1 MGEGRFWQS
10 EILKRARAVMARE
23 KGGDSLKH
31 IAPLLS
37 TLFLVGCASSTA
49 TPSAHPS
56 PVIVSPSPSGV
67 AEASSSPAP
76 QPSASRDPILIS
88 PETYWD
94 GTQLLDGPISIE
106 GYVVSITDGDTF
118 DMCISRGYSCEI
130 TDETITVRLVQIDTP
145 EDGGTKECYG
155 AAASLELADLLAE
168 GSPVIAITDPDLD
181 QEDQYGRLLA
191 YVWSPIELVNLAL
204 VTRGAAAPYFYKGA
218 RGAFAERLQT
228 EALAARGAQR
238 GLWGACPG
246 TPYAPT
252 KGVATGPA
260 N

>member
-1 MGEGRFWQS
+1 MRTT
-10 EILKRARAVMARE
+10 A
-23 KGGDSLKH
+23 
-31 IAPLLS
+31 LL
-37 TLFLVGCASSTA
+37 LGLLLLVGCGQPTA
-49 TPSAHPS
+49 S
-56 PVIVSPSPSGV
+56 PVVVPSELSPSPSPSDV
-67 AEASSSPAP
+67 AVDSPSPDP

-94 GTQLLDGPISIE
+94 GTQVIDGPISIE

-118 DMCISRGYSCEI
+118 DMCISRGYSCEL

-145 EDGGTKECYG
+145 EDGDVKECYG
-155 AAASLELADLLAE
+155 ATASLELADLLVE
-168 GSPVIAITDPDLD
+168 GAPVIAVTDPNLD
-181 QEDQYGRLLA
+181 QEDTYGRMLA
-191 YVWSPIELVNLAL
+191 WVWSPLELVNLSL

-218 RGAFAERLQT
+218 RGAFSDRLES
-228 EALAARGAQR
+228 EALAARAAQR

-252 KGVATGPA
+252 KGVSTGPA

>member
-1 MGEGRFWQS
+1 M
-10 EILKRARAVMARE
+10 
-23 KGGDSLKH
+23 
-31 IAPLLS
+31 
-37 TLFLVGCASSTA
+37 GCATPTASPSSR
-49 TPSAHPS
+49 PSAI
-56 PVIVSPSPSGV
+56 VVSPSPSDV
-67 AEASSSPAP
+67 AEASPSPEP
-76 QPSASRDPILIS
+76 LPSASRDPILIS

-145 EDGGTKECYG
+145 EDGSTRECYG
-155 AAASLELADLLAE
+155 SAASLELADLLVE
-168 GSPVIAITDPDLD
+168 GAPVIAVTDPDLD
-181 QEDQYGRLLA
+181 QEDQYGRMLA
-191 YVWSPIELVNLAL
+191 YVWSPTELVNLAL

-218 RGAFAERLQT
+218 RGAFSERLES
-228 EALAARGAQR
+228 EALAARAALR

-252 KGVATGPA
+252 KEVATGAA

>member
-1 MGEGRFWQS
+1 MRTT
-10 EILKRARAVMARE
+10 A
-23 KGGDSLKH
+23 
-31 IAPLLS
+31 LL
-37 TLFLVGCASSTA
+37 LGLLLLVGCGQPTA
-49 TPSAHPS
+49 S
-56 PVIVSPSPSGV
+56 PVVVPSELSPSPSPSDV
-67 AEASSSPAP
+67 AVASPSPDP

-94 GTQLLDGPISIE
+94 GTQVIDGPISIE

-118 DMCISRGYSCEI
+118 DMCISRGYSCEL

-145 EDGGTKECYG
+145 EDGDVKECYG
-155 AAASLELADLLAE
+155 ATASLELADLLVE
-168 GSPVIAITDPDLD
+168 GAPVIAVTDPNLD
-181 QEDQYGRLLA
+181 QEDTYGRMLA
-191 YVWSPIELVNLAL
+191 WVWSPLELVNLSL

-218 RGAFAERLQT
+218 RGAFSDRLES
-228 EALAARGAQR
+228 EALAARAAQR

-252 KGVATGPA
+252 RGVATGPA

>member
-1 MGEGRFWQS
+1 M
-10 EILKRARAVMARE
+10 
-23 KGGDSLKH
+23 KH
-31 IAPLLS
+31 IALLLG

-49 TPSAHPS
+49 SPPALPSS
-56 PVIVSPSPSGV
+56 VIASPSPSGV
-67 AEASSSPAP
+67 AGASPSPALL
-76 QPSASRDPILIS
+76 PSAGPNPILIS

-106 GYVVSITDGDTF
+106 GYVVSIIDGDTF

-145 EDGGTKECYG
+145 EVFGTEECYG
-155 AAASLELADLLAE
+155 SAASLELADLLVE
-168 GSPVIAITDPDLD
+168 GAPVIAVTDPNLD
-181 QEDQYGRLLA
+181 QEDRYGRLLA

-228 EALAARGAQR
+228 EALAARAAKR

-246 TPYAPT
+246 TPYVPAR
-252 KGVATGPA
+252 GVATGPA

>member
-1 MGEGRFWQS
+1 MRTT
-10 EILKRARAVMARE
+10 A
-23 KGGDSLKH
+23 
-31 IAPLLS
+31 LL
-37 TLFLVGCASSTA
+37 LGLLLLVGCGQPTA
-49 TPSAHPS
+49 S
-56 PVIVSPSPSGV
+56 PVVVPSELSPSPSPSDV
-67 AEASSSPAP
+67 AVASPSPDP

-94 GTQLLDGPISIE
+94 GTQVIDGPISIE

-118 DMCISRGYSCEI
+118 DMCISRGYGCEL

-145 EDGGTKECYG
+145 EDGDVKECYG
-155 AAASLELADLLAE
+155 ATASLELADLLVE
-168 GSPVIAITDPDLD
+168 GAPVIAVTDPNLD
-181 QEDQYGRLLA
+181 QEDTYGRMLA
-191 YVWSPIELVNLAL
+191 WVWSPLELVNLSL

-218 RGAFAERLQT
+218 RGAFSERLES
-228 EALAARGAQR
+228 EALTARAARR

-252 KGVATGPA
+252 KGVSTGPA

>member
-1 MGEGRFWQS
+1 MRTT
-10 EILKRARAVMARE
+10 A
-23 KGGDSLKH
+23 
-31 IAPLLS
+31 LL
-37 TLFLVGCASSTA
+37 LGLLLLVGCGQPTA
-49 TPSAHPS
+49 FPVVVPSELP
-56 PVIVSPSPSGV
+56 PSPSPSDV
-67 AEASSSPAP
+67 AVTSPSLDP

-94 GTQLLDGPISIE
+94 GTQVIDGPISIE

-118 DMCISRGYSCEI
+118 DMCISRGYSCEL

-145 EDGGTKECYG
+145 EDGDVKECYG
-155 AAASLELADLLAE
+155 ATASLELADLLVE
-168 GSPVIAITDPDLD
+168 GAPVIAVTDPNLD
-181 QEDQYGRLLA
+181 QEDAYGRMLA
-191 YVWSPIELVNLAL
+191 WVWSPLELVNLSL

-218 RGAFAERLQT
+218 RGAFSERLES
-228 EALAARGAQR
+228 EALAARTARR

-252 KGVATGPA
+252 KGVSTGPA

>member
-1 MGEGRFWQS
+1 MRTTG
-10 EILKRARAVMARE
+10 
-23 KGGDSLKH
+23 
-31 IAPLLS
+31 LL
-37 TLFLVGCASSTA
+37 LGLLLLVGCGQPTA
-49 TPSAHPS
+49 S
-56 PVIVSPSPSGV
+56 PVVVPSELSPSPSPSDAAV
-67 AEASSSPAP
+67 ASPSPDP

-118 DMCISRGYSCEI
+118 DMCISRGYSCEL

-145 EDGGTKECYG
+145 ENGDVKECYG
-155 AAASLELADLLAE
+155 ATASLELADLLVE
-168 GSPVIAITDPDLD
+168 GAPVIAVTDPNLD
-181 QEDQYGRLLA
+181 QEDTYGRMLA
-191 YVWSPIELVNLAL
+191 WVWSPLELVNLSL

-218 RGAFAERLQT
+218 RGAFSERLES
-228 EALAARGAQR
+228 EALAARAAGR

-252 KGVATGPA
+252 KGVSTGPA

>member
-1 MGEGRFWQS
+1 MRTT
-10 EILKRARAVMARE
+10 A
-23 KGGDSLKH
+23 
-31 IAPLLS
+31 LL
-37 TLFLVGCASSTA
+37 LGLLLLVGCGQPTASQVVV
-49 TPSAHPS
+49 PSDL
-56 PVIVSPSPSGV
+56 SPSPSPSDV
-67 AEASSSPAP
+67 AVVSPSAGP

-94 GTQLLDGPISIE
+94 GTQVIDGPISIE

-118 DMCISRGYSCEI
+118 DMCISRGYTCEI

-155 AAASLELADLLAE
+155 ATASLELADLLVE
-168 GSPVIAITDPDLD
+168 GAPVIAVTDPNLD
-181 QEDQYGRLLA
+181 QEDTYGRMLA
-191 YVWSPIELVNLAL
+191 WVWSPLELVNLSL

-218 RGAFAERLQT
+218 RGAFAERLES
-228 EALAARGAQR
+228 EALAARAAQR

-246 TPYAPT
+246 TPYTPT
-252 KGVATGPA
+252 RGVATGPA

>member
-1 MGEGRFWQS
+1 MRTT
-10 EILKRARAVMARE
+10 A
-23 KGGDSLKH
+23 
-31 IAPLLS
+31 LL
-37 TLFLVGCASSTA
+37 LGLLLLVGCGQPTA
-49 TPSAHPS
+49 S
-56 PVIVSPSPSGV
+56 PVVVPSELSPSPSPSDV
-67 AEASSSPAP
+67 AVASPSPDP

-94 GTQLLDGPISIE
+94 GTQVIDGPISIE

-118 DMCISRGYSCEI
+118 DMCISRGYSCEL

-145 EDGGTKECYG
+145 EDGDVKECYG
-155 AAASLELADLLAE
+155 ATASLELADLLVE
-168 GSPVIAITDPDLD
+168 GAPVIAVTDPNLD
-181 QEDQYGRLLA
+181 QEDTYGRMLA
-191 YVWSPIELVNLAL
+191 WVWSPLELVNLSL

-218 RGAFAERLQT
+218 RGAFSDRLES
-228 EALAARGAQR
+228 EALAARAAQR

-252 KGVATGPA
+252 KGVSTGPA

>member
-1 MGEGRFWQS
+1 MRTT
-10 EILKRARAVMARE
+10 A
-23 KGGDSLKH
+23 
-31 IAPLLS
+31 LL
-37 TLFLVGCASSTA
+37 LGLLLLVGCGQPTA
-49 TPSAHPS
+49 S
-56 PVIVSPSPSGV
+56 PVVVPSELSPSPSPSDV
-67 AEASSSPAP
+67 AVASPSPDP

-94 GTQLLDGPISIE
+94 GTQVIDGPISIE

-118 DMCISRGYSCEI
+118 DMCISRGYSCEL

-145 EDGGTKECYG
+145 ENGDVKECYG
-155 AAASLELADLLAE
+155 ATASLELADLRVE
-168 GSPVIAITDPDLD
+168 GAPVIAVTDPNLD
-181 QEDQYGRLLA
+181 QEDAYGRMLA
-191 YVWSPIELVNLAL
+191 WVWSPLELVNLSL

-218 RGAFAERLQT
+218 RGAFSERLES
-228 EALAARGAQR
+228 EALAARTARR

-252 KGVATGPA
+252 KGVSTGPA

>member
-1 MGEGRFWQS
+1 MRTT
-10 EILKRARAVMARE
+10 A
-23 KGGDSLKH
+23 
-31 IAPLLS
+31 LL
-37 TLFLVGCASSTA
+37 LGLLLLVGCGQPTA
-49 TPSAHPS
+49 S
-56 PVIVSPSPSGV
+56 PVVVPSELSPSPSPSDV
-67 AEASSSPAP
+67 AVASPSPDP

-94 GTQLLDGPISIE
+94 GTQVIDGPISIE

-118 DMCISRGYSCEI
+118 DMCISRGYGCEL

-145 EDGGTKECYG
+145 EDGDVKECYG
-155 AAASLELADLLAE
+155 ATASLELADLLAE
-168 GSPVIAITDPDLD
+168 GAPVIAVTDPNLD
-181 QEDQYGRLLA
+181 QEDTYGRMLA
-191 YVWSPIELVNLAL
+191 WVWSPLELVNLSL

-218 RGAFAERLQT
+218 RGAFSERLES
-228 EALAARGAQR
+228 EALAARAAQR

-252 KGVATGPA
+252 KGVSTGPA